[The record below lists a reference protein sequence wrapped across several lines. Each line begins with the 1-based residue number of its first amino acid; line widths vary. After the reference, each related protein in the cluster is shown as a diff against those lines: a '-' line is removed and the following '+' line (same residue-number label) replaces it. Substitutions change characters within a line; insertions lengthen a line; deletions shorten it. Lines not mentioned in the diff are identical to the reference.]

1 MTDKIKE
8 QITAIRDSGKA
19 NMLDTKAVQYFAD
32 KNDFFELVIYIEEHP
47 SDYLHFIM
55 TGRD

>member
-1 MTDKIKE
+1 
-8 QITAIRDSGKA
+8 
-19 NMLDTKAVQYFAD
+19 MLDTKAVQYFAD